1 MYFMVFIYQVPE
13 KQFPFGAHH
22 SIGDTGNFVILWST
36 TFYYFQ
42 HTSAFMIHS
51 FLKGSYQA
59 RSDDFLK
66 IFLRIKRSGHRF
78 IHII

>member
-42 HTSAFMIHS
+42 HFCIHDT
-51 FLKGSYQA
+51 F
-59 RSDDFLK
+59 
-66 IFLRIKRSGHRF
+66 IFERIISSKKRRF
-78 IHII
+78 FKDIFED